1 MIRLQ
6 PDDCVLLCT
15 NGLTDVVDDE
25 GMRAILLQPGSLD
38 ERCQALVDLAL
49 ARGGPDNVT
58 VVVAKYTVP
67 GGVRGFITHY

>member
-1 MIRLQ
+1 M
-6 PDDCVLLCT
+6 
-15 NGLTDVVDDE
+15 DDE
-25 GMRAILLQPGSLD
+25 GIRAILLQPGSLD
-38 ERCQALVDLAL
+38 ERCKALVDLAL